1 MVKDGFAIGERIL
14 RWRRG
19 AREDVVSTSREKGR
33 TVSIVSARGV
43 RAMGRARATRVHTAR
58 MKMSFPKEGFDSNR
72 RLTARRSL
80 VRAQER

>member
-1 MVKDGFAIGERIL
+1 M
-14 RWRRG
+14 
-19 AREDVVSTSREKGR
+19 
-33 TVSIVSARGV
+33 SIVSARGV

>member
-1 MVKDGFAIGERIL
+1 MNDGFAIGERIL

-19 AREDVVSTSREKGR
+19 AREDVVSTSREKG
-33 TVSIVSARGV
+33 TTMSIVSARGV